1 MGRHTSRP
9 SKHRPRREKPKVDR
23 TKDKTA
29 DGQMPSR
36 DPDPYAEARAWF
48 DNGGPTRP

>member
-1 MGRHTSRP
+1 VGRHTSRP
-9 SKHRPRREKPKVDR
+9 NTNHRPRREKPKPPP
-23 TKDKTA
+23 KDKTA

-48 DNGGPTRP
+48 DSGGPARP